1 MTADIASHENVT
13 IRRDGFP
20 ELVGLFCYQCL
31 PPSLLLS
38 NFTEYGCTNDPDR
51 ALRQRQTIECT
62 YDYDYKGDPV
72 PIRGCYVG
80 KTCKKLRKR
89 TN

>member
-1 MTADIASHENVT
+1 M
-13 IRRDGFP
+13 
-20 ELVGLFCYQCL
+20 VGLFCYQCL
-31 PPSLLLS
+31 PPSLLLPE
-38 NFTEYGCTNDPDR
+38 FEEKGCTNDPESTDYGH
-51 ALRQRQTIECT
+51 TIECT

-80 KTCKKLRKR
+80 RTSKKFRKR